1 MPRDQRTLVSNRGPL
16 EGPGASP
23 RPSLSQALGIT
34 PVPPSLRE
42 DILKHH
48 LTCLHYD
55 FKRSFLKQIESGE
68 PHPGQMN
75 SEPSLGRSAK
85 SNAPPGSPWV
95 PSKLLPLAELSTGP
109 LTGGSARSPPSF
121 LAGSAAPVASPQ
133 MPLDSC
139 R

>member
-75 SEPSLGRSAK
+75 SESSLGRSAK

-133 MPLDSC
+133 MPLDSW